1 MEVKS
6 RDRRLHNRN
15 PCSAASFFLS
25 KKNLFQ
31 CQSSITHLQIH
42 RTICH
47 INNKK
52 QKNEFNKIVMMICSR
67 EFHCEQFQQCVAS

>member
-15 PCSAASFFLS
+15 PCGAASFSLS
-25 KKNLFQ
+25 HSYTKKNLFNRFAIQ
-31 CQSSITHLQIH
+31 PSITHLQIH

-47 INNKK
+47 INNKR
-52 QKNEFNKIVMMICSR
+52 QKNEFNKIVMMKM
-67 EFHCEQFQQCVAS
+67 V